1 MAADETSDIIEQL
14 AKQMLPLISHE
25 AEKGI
30 CLEQFAPPNTRHY
43 T

>member
-1 MAADETSDIIEQL
+1 MAAVETIEQL
-14 AKQMLPLISHE
+14 AKQMPPLISQE

-30 CLEQFAPPNTRHY
+30 CLIQFAPPNNWRY